1 MTTPEAQTEAL
12 LNEWMVLARHN
23 KRVHE
28 EASSYF
34 RKWADVSMISSIVMG
49 STSSLL
55 NIVLGAIEPV
65 NLVVVNLSQIML
77 GITGLGKTVIVKL
90 SKQMEL
96 DANAIHHSAYAM
108 RYSELHRLIRAELV
122 LLRMNDSSYAS
133 STDFLKTCAAE
144 LNRIEESAPNVPEH
158 VSKRLGAKC
167 TCSPAPSPPRRDST
181 VYSTV

>member
-77 GITGLGKTVIVKL
+77 GITGLGATVIMML
-90 SKQMEL
+90 SKQLEL
-96 DANAIHHSAYAM
+96 DANAIHHSEYVM
-108 RYSELHRLIRAELV
+108 RYS
-122 LLRMNDSSYAS
+122 
-133 STDFLKTCAAE
+133 
-144 LNRIEESAPNVPEH
+144 
-158 VSKRLGAKC
+158 
-167 TCSPAPSPPRRDST
+167 
-181 VYSTV
+181 